1 MAKLGIYDD
10 GTVPHAVDSIYG
22 ELKHEGAVKVH
33 RGSAQPTLDCIIV
46 PGGDRGVRK
55 YYLDADTPTIPVLGV
70 SEGETGGLL
79 AQVDVK
85 DVSAHVERLRI
96 GGYETDE
103 IPRLDVTIDDKNKHQ
118 VLNDATVCSPK
129 SAMLME
135 YLLTIDGEE
144 FWHDSSD
151 GVIVSTPL
159 GSTAYA
165 MSAGGPMIF
174 AGSSVFGI
182 TSINSQVVERRPLVV
197 PSDSTVEIS
206 EISSRRHCEVVL
218 DGTEREGVKE
228 SVRFSKSDPPAKIIR
243 LKRDII
249 SISAMAK
256 RHHLSEDLFN
266 MAPSAKLLLK
276 TLEYEGT
283 LSRRKLAERTMLPDR
298 TVRMSLAHLIEKGY
312 VKRRISAR
320 DARQKLYE
328 MAHPHAL
335 PSGEPPD
342 PKRMSGS

>member
-1 MAKLGIYDD
+1 MTKLGIYDD
-10 GTVPHAVDSIYG
+10 GSAPHSVDTLHAA
-22 ELKHEGAVKVH
+22 LKLEGAVRVPP
-33 RGSAQPTLDCIIV
+33 GAVPPAMGCIIV

-55 YYLDADTPTIPVLGV
+55 YYLDTNAPSVPVLGV
-70 SEGETGGLL
+70 SEGETEGLL

-85 DVSAHVERLRI
+85 DVHAYAERLRAAN
-96 GGYETDE
+96 YDTDE
-103 IPRLDVTIDDKNKHQ
+103 ISRLAVTVDGANKYQ
-118 VLNDATVCSPK
+118 VLNDATVCSAR

-174 AGSSVFGI
+174 AGSPVFGI
-182 TSINSQVVERRPLVV
+182 ISINSQDVERRPLVV
-197 PSDSTVEIS
+197 PQSSVVEVS
-206 EISSRRHCEVVL
+206 EISSRRQCKVVL
-218 DGTEREGVKE
+218 DGAERAAVRE
-228 SVRFSKSDPPAKIIR
+228 SVRFSKSDPPARIVR
-243 LKRDII
+243 LRRDTI

-298 TVRMSLAHLIEKGY
+298 TVRMSLASLIEKGY
-312 VKRRISAR
+312 VKRRVSPR

-328 MAHPHAL
+328 IAQPAA
-335 PSGEPPD
+335 PRDGQSGR
-342 PKRMSGS
+342 KAGA

>member
-1 MAKLGIYDD
+1 MTRLGIYDD
-10 GTVPHAVDSIYG
+10 GTVPHAVDSIYA
-22 ELKHEGAVKVH
+22 ELKHEGVTKVYP
-33 RGSAQPTLDCIIV
+33 GSISGTLGCLVV

-55 YYLDADTPTIPVLGV
+55 YYLDTGTPIIPVLGV
-70 SEGETGGLL
+70 SEGKTEGLL

-85 DVSAHVERLRI
+85 DVRRYVERLRI
-96 GGYETDE
+96 GGYDVDE
-103 IPRLDVTIDDKNKHQ
+103 IPRLEVLVDGTNRYQ

-182 TSINSQVVERRPLVV
+182 TSINSQDVERRPLVV
-197 PSDSTVEIS
+197 PSDSVVEVS
-206 EISSRRHCEVVL
+206 EILSRRQCEVVL
-218 DGTEREGVKE
+218 DGTERERVKG
-228 SVRFSKSDPPAKIIR
+228 SVRFSKSDPPARIIR
-243 LKRDII
+243 LKNDII

-256 RHHLSEDLFN
+256 RHQLSEDLFN
-266 MAPSAKLLLK
+266 MSPSAKLLLK
-276 TLEYEGT
+276 TLEYEGI
-283 LSRRKLAERTMLPDR
+283 LSRSKLIERTMLPDR
-298 TVRMSLAHLIEKGY
+298 TVRMSLANLVEKGY
-312 VKRRISAR
+312 VKRKISAR

-328 MAHPHAL
+328 IAQ
-335 PSGEPPD
+335 PPVLHSD
-342 PKRMSGS
+342 GQSERKTKA

>member
-1 MAKLGIYDD
+1 MVKLGIYDD

-22 ELKHEGAVKVH
+22 ELKHDGVAKVH
-33 RGSAQPTLDCIIV
+33 PESVSPALGCIIV

-55 YYLDADTPTIPVLGV
+55 YYLDTDAPAIPVLGV
-70 SEGETGGLL
+70 SEGEAGGLL

-85 DVSAHVERLRI
+85 DVRMYVERLRI

-103 IPRLDVTIDDKNKHQ
+103 IPRLDVTIDDKNRHQ

-174 AGSSVFGI
+174 AGSPVFGI

-197 PSDSTVEIS
+197 PSDSVVEIG
-206 EISSRRHCEVVL
+206 EISSRRRCEVVL
-218 DGTEREGVKE
+218 DGTEREGVRE
-228 SVRFSKSDPPAKIIR
+228 SVRFSKSDPPARIIR

-266 MAPSAKLLLK
+266 MSPSAKLLLK

-283 LSRRKLAERTMLPDR
+283 LSRRKLAERTLLPDR

-312 VKRRISAR
+312 VKRRVSAR

-328 MAHPHAL
+328 MTHPPAL
-335 PSGEPPD
+335 RPDKPPGSKRTSGF
-342 PKRMSGS
+342 

>member
-1 MAKLGIYDD
+1 MARLGIYDD
-10 GTVPHAVDSIYG
+10 GSAPHSVDTLYAA
-22 ELKHEGAVKVH
+22 LKREGAVKVPP
-33 RGSAQPTLDCIIV
+33 GSVPPVMGCIIV

-55 YYLDADTPTIPVLGV
+55 YYLDTNAPSIPVLGV
-70 SEGETGGLL
+70 SEGETEGLL

-85 DVSAHVERLRI
+85 DVYRHTERLRAAN
-96 GGYETDE
+96 YSTDE
-103 IPRLDVTIDDKNKHQ
+103 ISRLEVNVDDTNRYQ
-118 VLNDATVCSPK
+118 VLNDATVCSAK

-174 AGSSVFGI
+174 AGSPVFGVI
-182 TSINSQVVERRPLVV
+182 SINSQDVERRPLVV
-197 PSDSTVEIS
+197 PQDSVVGVS
-206 EISSRRHCEVVL
+206 EISSRRQCEVML
-218 DGTEREGVKE
+218 DGAERVAVRE
-228 SVRFSKSDPPAKIIR
+228 SVSFSKSDPPARIVR
-243 LKRDII
+243 LRRDTI

-256 RHHLSEDLFN
+256 RHHLSGDLFN

-298 TVRMSLAHLIEKGY
+298 TVRMSLASLIEKGY
-312 VKRRISAR
+312 VKRRVSAR
-320 DARQKLYE
+320 DARQKMYE
-328 MAHPHAL
+328 ISQPTAPR
-335 PSGEPPD
+335 SGQP
-342 PKRMSGS
+342 GSNTGA

>member
-10 GTVPHAVDSIYG
+10 GTSPHAVDLIYD
-22 ELKHEGAVKVH
+22 ELKHEGVVKVH
-33 RGSAQPTLDCIIV
+33 PGSSPPTLGCIIV

-55 YYLDADTPTIPVLGV
+55 YYLDTDTPTIPVLGV
-70 SEGETGGLL
+70 AEGETGGLL

-85 DVSAHVERLRI
+85 DVHMHAVRLRI

-165 MSAGGPMIF
+165 MSAGGPVIF
-174 AGSSVFGI
+174 AGSAVFGI
-182 TSINSQVVERRPLVV
+182 TSINSQDVERRPLVV
-197 PSDSTVEIS
+197 PSDSVVEIS
-206 EISSRRHCEVVL
+206 EISSRRQCEVVL

-243 LKRDII
+243 LKKDII

-266 MAPSAKLLLK
+266 MSPSAKLLLK
-276 TLEYEGT
+276 TLEYEGI
-283 LSRRKLAERTMLPDR
+283 LSRRKLAERTLLPDR

-312 VKRRISAR
+312 VKRRVSAR

-328 MAHPHAL
+328 MAHPPA
-335 PSGEPPD
+335 PRSGETPNS
-342 PKRMSGS
+342 KRMSGV